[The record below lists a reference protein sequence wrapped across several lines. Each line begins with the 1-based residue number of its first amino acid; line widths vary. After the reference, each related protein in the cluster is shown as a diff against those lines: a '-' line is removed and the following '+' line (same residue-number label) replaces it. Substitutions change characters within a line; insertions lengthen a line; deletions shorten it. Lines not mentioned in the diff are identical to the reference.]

1 MKEELFNY
9 TVKKYQVSE
18 FLDTNPIRPLKKEVQ
33 GDFWGVIE
41 DTMSSTRSTSY
52 TPWGDY
58 TFKSDYDTE
67 EKFVE
72 HYGNP
77 LAQLYL
83 NRVIVS
89 VTKENDKVSFKVF
102 NYYKSR
108 RVAGKWFRLKTNCK
122 FITFNYKTNALYIGS
137 LDNYHLK
144 RKCRKRVS
152 RVLFNN
158 DPINQM
164 RRHLRDSFNIIV
176 DKDKVDIPTI
186 VNQVISTFVNAIPGT
201 EKYPELLS
209 EQKIYRRYLDAQG
222 IKYPNNWFE
231 LVEAYPQ
238 PKKKDLV
245 KCDYKYVDALMRV
258 HNLKGDKIKKSLH
271 NVSKFVDAKHLNN
284 ACEFFGEKFI
294 LNQPDE
300 VINLLLSAWD
310 VSLLSQ
316 NFFNNYSLS
325 KSEKLNFFEIYK
337 LYYKKLIDYHTVN
350 DHIRFYNFL
359 QNVEPVKWKSKTHD
373 EFSQEHYDWS
383 EKYNHYT
390 NGDFNRIYNQ
400 GFVDKVNEV
409 ILTKDGPYFPEVLIT
424 SKRYNN
430 ESFFQNNC
438 VKTYIKR
445 VGSVLISLRRG
456 EGETEERASIEIEVT
471 PLVWP
476 DEMYFMLRRVQTL
489 GKRNSKLD
497 NSWDDVLSKLDER
510 IEYIVR
516 ERLFDTLQIGGE
528 FGGRKVFSDY
538 TIKEYDR
545 PQVDWNVGVVKNQKK
560 GVYLSWE
567 NDSIMKLNSYSYNI
581 VPIENDDDIFP
592 L

>member
-18 FLDTNPIRPLKKEVQ
+18 YLDTNPIRPLKKEV
-33 GDFWGVIE
+33 DDEFDWGTIE
-41 DTMSSTRSTSY
+41 TSLSSGRHTSY

-58 TFKSDYDTE
+58 TFNADYDTE

-83 NRVIVS
+83 NRAIIC
-89 VTKENDKVSFKVF
+89 VTKENDKVSFKIF
-102 NYYKSR
+102 DYSKTR
-108 RVAGKWFRLKTNCK
+108 RVAGKWFKLRTKCQ
-122 FITFNYKTNALYIGS
+122 FITFNYKTNALYTGS
-137 LDNYHLK
+137 LQNYHLK
-144 RKCRKRVS
+144 TKCRKKIR
-152 RVLFNN
+152 RVLFNS
-158 DPINQM
+158 DPINNM
-164 RRHLRDSFNIIV
+164 RRYLRESFNSIV

-201 EKYPELLS
+201 ELYADLLPE
-209 EQKIYRRYLDAQG
+209 QRIYKRYLDAQG
-222 IKYPNNWFE
+222 IKAPNNWFE
-231 LVEAYPQ
+231 LMNTYPQ

-245 KCDYKYVDALMRV
+245 KCEYKYIDALMKV
-258 HNLKGDKIKKSLH
+258 HNLKGDKVKRVLH
-271 NVSKFVDAKHLNN
+271 NVKSFEGVNNFNN
-284 ACEFFGEKFI
+284 ACSIFGDKFI

-300 VINLLLSAWD
+300 FVQLLLEHNKQS
-310 VSLLSQ
+310 VFHNNIGKGLLTKKEFS
-316 NFFNNYSLS
+316 
-325 KSEKLNFFEIYK
+325 NFFEIYK
-337 LYYKKLIDYHTVN
+337 LFQKGLVN
-350 DHIRFYNFL
+350 NNVIEDHFRFYRL
-359 QNVEPVKWKSKTHD
+359 LDEMESVKWTSRTHD
-373 EFSQEHYDWS
+373 EFVQEHYDWS

-390 NGDFNRIYNQ
+390 NGDFTRIYNQ
-400 GFVDKVNEV
+400 EFVDKVNEV
-409 ILTKDGPYFPEVLIT
+409 ILTKDGPYFPEVLTT

-438 VKTYIKR
+438 VKTYVKR
-445 VGSVLISLRRG
+445 VSSVLISLRRG

-489 GKRNSKLD
+489 GKRNNRLD
-497 NSWDDVLSKLDER
+497 NSWDDVLSKLDDR

-516 ERLFDTLQIGGE
+516 EKLFDTLQIGGE

-538 TIKEYDR
+538 TIKEYYSLTS
-545 PQVDWNVGVVKNQKK
+545 NKK
-560 GVYLSWE
+560 SVYLDWE
-567 NDSIMKLNSYSYNI
+567 NDSIMKLNSYNNYNL
-581 VPIENDDDIFP
+581 VPVHNWDDDNFE

>member
-18 FLDTNPIRPLKKEVQ
+18 FLDTNPIGPLKKKVQ
-33 GDFWGVIE
+33 DDFDWGVI
-41 DTMSSTRSTSY
+41 DAKLSSGRHTSY

-58 TFKSDYDTE
+58 TFKAEYDTE

-294 LNQPDE
+294 LNQSDE

-337 LYYKKLIDYHTVN
+337 LYYRRLINYHTVN

-390 NGDFNRIYNQ
+390 NGDFTRIYNQ

-445 VGSVLISLRRG
+445 VSSLLISVRRG
-456 EGETEERASIEIEVT
+456 EGDTEERASVEYQII
-471 PLVWP
+471 PMVWP
-476 DEMYFMLRRVQTL
+476 NKFEFNLNRVQTL
-489 GKRNSKLD
+489 GKFNQRLDESWNVVLIKLD
-497 NSWDDVLSKLDER
+497 RKIFDHKD
-510 IEYIVR
+510 
-516 ERLFDTLQIGGE
+516 LFDTLQIEGE
-528 FGGRKVFSDY
+528 FGGKKVFSDY
-538 TIKEYDR
+538 IIKDYSRDGYEK
-545 PQVDWNVGVVKNQKK
+545 NVTSISK

>member
-18 FLDTNPIRPLKKEVQ
+18 YLDTNPIRPLKKEVE
-33 GDFWGVIE
+33 DEFDWGVIE
-41 DTMSSTRSTSY
+41 TSLSSGRHTSY

-77 LAQLYL
+77 LAQVYL
-83 NRVIVS
+83 NRAIIC

-102 NYYKSR
+102 NYSKTR
-108 RVAGKWFRLKTNCK
+108 RVAGKWFKLRTNCK
-122 FITFNYKTNALYIGS
+122 FITFNYKTNALYTGS

-144 RKCRKRVS
+144 RKCRKNIR

-158 DPINQM
+158 DPINNM
-164 RRHLRDSFNIIV
+164 RRYLRESFNSIV

-201 EKYPELLS
+201 ELYADLLPE
-209 EQKIYRRYLDAQG
+209 QRIYKRYLDAQG
-222 IKYPNNWFE
+222 IKVPNNWFE
-231 LVEAYPQ
+231 LMNTYPQ

-245 KCDYKYVDALMRV
+245 KCEYKYIDALMRV
-258 HNLKGDKIKKSLH
+258 HNLKGDKVKRVLH
-271 NVSKFVDAKHLNN
+271 NVKTFEGVNNFTN
-284 ACEFFGEKFI
+284 ACLIFGEKFI

-300 VINLLLSAWD
+300 FVQLLLEKAQPGFHNNIGKG
-310 VSLLSQ
+310 LLTKKEFS
-316 NFFNNYSLS
+316 
-325 KSEKLNFFEIYK
+325 NFFEIYK
-337 LYYKKLIDYHTVN
+337 LFQKGLVN
-350 DHIRFYNFL
+350 NNVIEDHFRFYRL
-359 QNVEPVKWKSKTHD
+359 LDEMEPVKWTSRTHD
-373 EFSQEHYDWS
+373 EFVQEHYDWS

-390 NGDFNRIYNQ
+390 NGDFTRIYNQ
-400 GFVDKVNEV
+400 EFVDKMNEV
-409 ILTKDGPYFPEVLIT
+409 ILTKDGSYYPEVLTT

-438 VKTYIKR
+438 VKTYVKR

-476 DEMYFMLRRVQTL
+476 DEMYFNLRRVQTL
-489 GKRNSKLD
+489 GKRNSRLD
-497 NSWDDVLSKLDER
+497 NSWDDVLGKLDDR

-516 ERLFDTLQIGGE
+516 EKLFDTLQIDGE

-538 TIKEYDR
+538 IIKDYSRDGYEK
-545 PQVDWNVGVVKNQKK
+545 NVTSISK
-560 GVYLSWE
+560 GVYLAWE
-567 NDSIMKLNSYSYNI
+567 NDSIMKLNSYNYNI
-581 VPIENDDDIFP
+581 VPVFNDPDALDF
-592 L
+592 